1 MPGEP
6 ADDVDRLP
14 CLLVFTFDKSRVSV
28 RTRAVKSLL
37 QSIGMWSRGLAES
50 SEDYNVK
57 NHSPPVLKSV
67 KIFK

>member
-1 MPGEP
+1 M
-6 ADDVDRLP
+6 
-14 CLLVFTFDKSRVSV
+14 SV
-28 RTRAVKSLL
+28 KFVLL